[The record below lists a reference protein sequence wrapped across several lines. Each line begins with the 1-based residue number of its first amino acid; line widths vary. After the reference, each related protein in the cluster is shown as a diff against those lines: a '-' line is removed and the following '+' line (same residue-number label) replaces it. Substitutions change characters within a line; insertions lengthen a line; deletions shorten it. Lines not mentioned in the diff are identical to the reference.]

1 MNEIGQPG
9 GYLGRL
15 LGPLRK
21 AGFPILENVLK
32 PLAKSAIITLELTAT
47 SATNAAIYMKLFRSN
62 MHPSDITKQTKVV
75 ISNEEI
81 NDIMKIISVLMNV
94 VWIKGVSSTIKSEA
108 KEQKLG
114 FLRMLLGTLGASLL
128 GNLLGGKGTIKAG
141 EGTIRAVEDKI
152 RAGQDF
158 WSNLIL

>member
-1 MNEIGQPG
+1 
-9 GYLGRL
+9 
-15 LGPLRK
+15 
-21 AGFPILENVLK
+21 
-32 PLAKSAIITLELTAT
+32 
-47 SATNAAIYMKLFRSN
+47 
-62 MHPSDITKQTKVV
+62 
-75 ISNEEI
+75 
-81 NDIMKIISVLMNV
+81 MNV
-94 VWIKGVSSTIKSEA
+94 VWIKGVSSIIKSEA

-141 EGTIRAVEDKI
+141 EGKIRAVEDKI

>member
-1 MNEIGQPG
+1 MLLHKAFLNDSSATIKLSKTQLHEIEQSG
-9 GYLGRL
+9 GYRGRL

-32 PLAKSAIITLELTAT
+32 PLAKSAIIILELTAT

-94 VWIKGVSSTIKSEA
+94 V
-108 KEQKLG
+108 
-114 FLRMLLGTLGASLL
+114 
-128 GNLLGGKGTIKAG
+128 
-141 EGTIRAVEDKI
+141 
-152 RAGQDF
+152 
-158 WSNLIL
+158 